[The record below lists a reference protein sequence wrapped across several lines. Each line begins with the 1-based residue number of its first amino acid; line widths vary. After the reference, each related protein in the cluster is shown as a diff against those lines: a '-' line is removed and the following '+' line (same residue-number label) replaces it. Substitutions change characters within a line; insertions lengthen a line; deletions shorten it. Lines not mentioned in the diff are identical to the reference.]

1 MALNEIYKDAN
12 SLVFPVASTV
22 VSGQLVQ
29 VGQIVGVAENKAV
42 LGEDGN
48 YYATLKLEGVFEL
61 STLVAVTV
69 GQSVYLTSGGVVN
82 VTSASNKFIGHA
94 IKAKTT
100 SVAGPVYVRLHQ
112 SPTVS

>member
-1 MALNEIYKDAN
+1 MALNEIYNDAN

-22 VSGQLVQ
+22 KSGNLVQ
-29 VGQIVGVAENKAV
+29 VGQVIGVAENDAV

-48 YYATLKLEGVFEL
+48 YYATLKLNGVFEL

-69 GQSVYLTSGGVVN
+69 GAPMY
-82 VTSASNKFIGHA
+82 VTSAGVVTTVATSNKAIGHA

-100 SVAGPVYVRLHQ
+100 TVAGPVYVRLHP
-112 SPTVS
+112 SVA